1 MANKAKFCLTPKER
15 FEMLREYYDTGFLPA
30 LYDALVLCDE
40 YGFTAPEWVIKG
52 ARDSVGEQMQM
63 GKPIGSTSS
72 IIQPAKYR
80 ARMKHL
86 RRWQIVKSLQLT
98 GSKIPKV
105 FDEAKKHLKKTFAG
119 NVTSK
124 TIEASYYRVKSAF
137 DDPQRKHEYYSVITD
152 TSDLTDTPVIYPK
165 NSP

>member
-1 MANKAKFCLTPKER
+1 MLKA
-15 FEMLREYYDTGFLPA
+15 YYDMGVLPA

-40 YGFTAPEWVIKG
+40 FGFPAPEWVITE
-52 ARDSVGEQMQM
+52 ARNSVGDRLKT
-63 GKPIGSTSS
+63 GKPIGSTSK

-80 ARMKHL
+80 ARMKHF
-86 RRWQIVKSLQLT
+86 RRWQVVKRLQLN

-124 TIEASYYRVKSAF
+124 TIEASYYRVKAAL
-137 DDPQRKHEYYSVITD
+137 DDPQKKYEYYPIITY
-152 TSDLTDTPVIYPK
+152 TSDLTDTPDIHPK
-165 NSP
+165 KVP